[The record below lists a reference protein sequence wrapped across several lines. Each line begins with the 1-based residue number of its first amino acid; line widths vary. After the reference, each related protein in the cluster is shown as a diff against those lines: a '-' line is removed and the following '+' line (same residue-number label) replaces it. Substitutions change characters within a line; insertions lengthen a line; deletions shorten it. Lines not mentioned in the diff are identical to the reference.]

1 MTPAAWPRAALAA
14 LVLCS
19 CVAPTALASASRIPP
34 DVCSVHIQ
42 SQGKTLFGRLFSPAL
57 DSAASKAPS
66 VLMLH
71 GIPGTEQNFDVAYAL
86 RDVGFNC
93 LLWHYRGCWGSEG
106 AYSIEGLPDD
116 IDAALRLVS
125 PLVSFVLRAARAVRG
140 PVSHTALQRASC
152 TVAAAT
158 CGGVCVESVCVRVRS
173 CAQLCCLC
181 FAAALFMR
189 DSPERAPA
197 YRQTQRCCNEPR
209 HLS

>member
-86 RDVGFNC
+86 RDVGSTASF
-93 LLWHYRGCWGSEG
+93 GTTEG
-106 AYSIEGLPDD
+106 AGAQRARTPSKDCLTTSTPRSGCRPLSFLLFCAQRGQCGARCRTRLCSARHAPLQRPRVVCCMCVS
-116 IDAALRLVS
+116 ACRLVCTDLLS
-125 PLVSFVLRAARAVRG
+125 VLCCG
-140 PVSHTALQRASC
+140 PVHA
-152 TVAAAT
+152 
-158 CGGVCVESVCVRVRS
+158 
-173 CAQLCCLC
+173 
-181 FAAALFMR
+181 
-189 DSPERAPA
+189 
-197 YRQTQRCCNEPR
+197 
-209 HLS
+209 